1 MNESTILAT
10 KTFTCS
16 ASLAAVGIKLAEL
29 QLFEPIAQWVQI
41 AQKTI
46 KDRPSDKLYDAF
58 ISILAGA
65 HGLVEINTRL
75 RAVQPLTVVD
85 NSISPSRL
93 TILHDLAY
101 GIFEASHP
109 LNFTS

>member
-10 KTFTCS
+10 KTFTGS

-29 QLFEPIAQWVQI
+29 KLFEPVAQQVQI

-65 HGLVEINTRL
+65 HDLSRSIHDFEPMWACNELSGAAAVLSNRWCRTR
-75 RAVQPLTVVD
+75 
-85 NSISPSRL
+85 
-93 TILHDLAY
+93 
-101 GIFEASHP
+101 
-109 LNFTS
+109 